1 MLHRKILALSRRYAS
16 SECNSNNSLNPRCIM
31 VVAMASS
38 VPSEIDW
45 RRVLLI
51 AAHTNYSDTLTY
63 EIYEHD
69 LIFHHKQLHIHY
81 LQIIHK
87 VLLEV
92 PSAELPSSQSK
103 NFFPFYS
110 ARPFVIYLSAATSLA
125 RMQQQPSLP
134 HPYIP
139 VYSMPQLRRRRL
151 HPVER
156 GGRQPMAGRP
166 EVSQSL
172 FNRPLCNRTILLYF
186 NRH

>member
-1 MLHRKILALSRRYAS
+1 
-16 SECNSNNSLNPRCIM
+16 
-31 VVAMASS
+31 MASL

-51 AAHTNYSDTLTY
+51 AAHTNYNNNLTY
-63 EIYEHD
+63 EIYVHD

-81 LQIIHK
+81 IQIIHK

-92 PSAELPSSQSK
+92 PSVELPSSQVK
-103 NFFPFYS
+103 TFPIQRDLWFN
-110 ARPFVIYLSAATSLA
+110 IYPDAATSLA

-139 VYSMPQLRRRRL
+139 VYYMLQLRRRRL

-156 GGRQPMAGRP
+156 GVRQPMAGRP
-166 EVSQSL
+166 EVPIQSS
-172 FNRPLCNRTILLYF
+172 IM
-186 NRH
+186 